1 MSDYPEDGSEANP
14 ASSATGLRLMRRIGW
29 SMFGVWAT
37 TLVVWGAVRPEPY
50 AQGWRLVVELAFL
63 GRLLNVADGIGS
75 GFSRVYLLIQSGP
88 QDVILLLLVYPL
100 VVSAY
105 EGAERSGLI
114 RRSIDTVR
122 KTAERNMRFVEPFG
136 AIGLWIFVF
145 FPFWSTG
152 VLVGGVVG
160 YLLGLRTWV
169 VFGSVLSGHF
179 ISVVSLIWFFEF
191 TYEAAYALSEGTA
204 RFVPWFVLGLLLL
217 LMLVSRKYR
226 SRRNKKASDDDP
238 RKDETR

>member
-1 MSDYPEDGSEANP
+1 MA
-14 ASSATGLRLMRRIGW
+14 GLRLMTRIGW
-29 SMFGVWAT
+29 AIFAAWAT

-63 GRLLNVADGIGS
+63 GRLLNIADGIGS

-100 VVSAY
+100 VVNTY
-105 EGAERSGLI
+105 EGAERSGLL
-114 RRSIDTVR
+114 RRTIDSVR
-122 KTAERNMRFVEPFG
+122 KIAERHMGFVEPFG

-152 VLVGGVVG
+152 ALVGGVVG
-160 YLLGLRTWV
+160 YLLGIRTWI

-179 ISVVSLIWFFEF
+179 LSVVSLIWFFEF

-204 RFVPWFVLGLLLL
+204 RFVPWIVLAILLLIMFL
-217 LMLVSRKYR
+217 SRMFNARRDTR
-226 SRRNKKASDDDP
+226 SDKSEQGP
-238 RKDETR
+238 DEPS